1 MLVFFQNTLVIP
13 MVTVLAV
20 RYLASEVLK
29 GKEKKGKEFV
39 RRCL

>member
-20 RYLASEVLK
+20 GYLASEVLK
-29 GKEKKGKEFV
+29 GKEQKGKEFV